1 MSVPPGNKNGHG
13 RIDMKVDK
21 SGSLFV
27 ALIQSIASLGI
38 SLQLV
43 DNLPIDVCWCAEIQQ
58 S

>member
-1 MSVPPGNKNGHG
+1 MSVTPGNKNGHG
-13 RIDMKVDK
+13 RINMKVDK

-38 SLQLV
+38 SLHLV
-43 DNLPIDVCWCAEIQQ
+43 DDLPIDVCWCAEIQQ